1 MLLKIAK
8 TYNLSKMF
16 LLCKLFMIMTL
27 FHFSD
32 GLFGENATFSLGQI
46 GIGKVVPRSENC

>member
-8 TYNLSKMF
+8 TYYLSKMF

-27 FHFSD
+27 FHSSD